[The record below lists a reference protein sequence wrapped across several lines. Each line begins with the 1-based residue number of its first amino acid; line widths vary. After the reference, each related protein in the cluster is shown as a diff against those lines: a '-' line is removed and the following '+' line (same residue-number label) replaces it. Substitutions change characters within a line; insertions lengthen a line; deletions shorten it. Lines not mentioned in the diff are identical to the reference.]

1 MINNLNRGIV
11 NCNTN
16 LPTTTSTTLSQS
28 ETIVNCHY
36 RAISPDFQTSFIAAF
51 SIQFQNWFIQIYKM
65 AEEENQFVKLVSAEG
80 MEVRTVD
87 LDGSNERCRIG
98 LVSTDRGVDGLMN
111 ESVDSEVSLHN
122 RISTISN
129 EWIER
134 MNRTNLISSY
144 LISSNPIQNLYG

>member
-1 MINNLNRGIV
+1 
-11 NCNTN
+11 
-16 LPTTTSTTLSQS
+16 
-28 ETIVNCHY
+28 
-36 RAISPDFQTSFIAAF
+36 
-51 SIQFQNWFIQIYKM
+51 M

-129 EWIER
+129 E
-134 MNRTNLISSY
+134 
-144 LISSNPIQNLYG
+144 